1 MQNAIDQANLIAEQI
16 AGQIA
21 GDSSGVA
28 AYQAV
33 PWFWS
38 DQYDSKIQMVGLNN
52 VADEVVVRG
61 DFTAAEKNGFAL
73 FYLKESRI
81 VAADCVNRP
90 KEFASAKQLIQG
102 KIRLD
107 ASTIEDE
114 SIDPFKFKDYA

>member
-1 MQNAIDQANLIAEQI
+1 
-16 AGQIA
+16 
-21 GDSSGVA
+21 
-28 AYQAV
+28 
-33 PWFWS
+33 
-38 DQYDSKIQMVGLNN
+38 MVGLNN

-61 DFTAAEKNGFAL
+61 DFTASEKNGFAL

-102 KIRLD
+102 KVRLD